1 MNEWRTSEGRMSEGK
16 SSGSGRLMTFA
27 AWTVLVLGLWLW
39 GRQITGVPAPL
50 TGQAGGVVGPVLP
63 AARAPLAGA
72 LPQRVDVPSIGIQA
86 PVISRGL
93 DADGAIEAPPYESPG
108 TVGWWSKGVQPGAA
122 GAALMV
128 GHVDTKSKPAV
139 FYGLSSAQPGDKVR
153 VVRADG
159 SVAEFTIED
168 VRVYERAAF
177 DPHKAYGQRVK
188 GRAELRLVTCGGS
201 YDKTAKEYT
210 ANVVVSAY
218 LTGAG
223 VRPGT
228 AA

>member
-1 MNEWRTSEGRMSEGK
+1 MGEEKASAG
-16 SSGSGRLMTFA
+16 GRLLTFA
-27 AWTVLVLGLWLW
+27 AWSVLVLGLWLW

-50 TGQAGGVVGPVLP
+50 AGQAGGVVGPALP
-63 AARAPLAGA
+63 AAHAALAA
-72 LPQRVDVPSIGIQA
+72 VAPQRVDVPSIGVQA

-93 DADGAIEAPPYESPG
+93 DADGAIEPPPYESPG
-108 TVGWWSKGVQPGAA
+108 TVGWWGNGVRPGAA

-168 VRVYERAAF
+168 VRVYERAGF

-201 YDKTAKEYT
+201 YDKAAKEYT

-218 LTGAG
+218 LTGSG

>member
-1 MNEWRTSEGRMSEGK
+1 MNEWRTSEGRTTEGK
-16 SSGSGRLMTFA
+16 SSGGGRLLTFA
-27 AWTVLVLGLWLW
+27 AWSVLVLGLWLW
-39 GRQITGVPAPL
+39 GRQITGVPATL
-50 TGQAGGVVGPVLP
+50 AGQAGGAMGPALP
-63 AARAPLAGA
+63 AARAPLAA
-72 LPQRVDVPSIGIQA
+72 SLPQRVDVPSIGIQA

-93 DADGAIEAPPYESPG
+93 DADGAIEPPPYDRPG
-108 TVGWWSKGVQPGAA
+108 TVGWWGNGVQPGAA

-139 FYGLSSAQPGDKVR
+139 FYGLSSAQPGEKVR

-177 DPHKAYGQRVK
+177 DPHKAYGQRIR
-188 GRAELRLVTCGGS
+188 GRAELRLVTCGGT
-201 YDKTAKEYT
+201 YDKAAKEYT

>member
-1 MNEWRTSEGRMSEGK
+1 MSAEAK
-16 SSGSGRLMTFA
+16 GSPGGRLLTFA
-27 AWTVLVLGLWLW
+27 AWSVLVLGLWLW

-50 TGQAGGVVGPVLP
+50 AGQAGGAVGPGLP

-86 PVISRGL
+86 PVIPRDL
-93 DADGAIEAPPYESPG
+93 DKDGAIEPPPYDSPG
-108 TVGWWSKGVQPGAA
+108 TVGWWGKGVQPGAA
-122 GAALMV
+122 GTALMV
-128 GHVDTKSKPAV
+128 GHVDTRAKPAV

-168 VRVYERAAF
+168 VRVYERAGF
-177 DPHKAYGQRVK
+177 DPHKAYGQRVA

-201 YDKTAKEYT
+201 YDKEAKEYT

>member
-1 MNEWRTSEGRMSEGK
+1 MSEPRRAG
-16 SSGSGRLMTFA
+16 GSRLLTFA
-27 AWTVLVLGLWLW
+27 AWSVLVLGLWLW
-39 GRQITGVPAPL
+39 GRQLTGVPAPP
-50 TGQAGGVVGPVLP
+50 TGPAGGAPAPGMP
-63 AARAPLAGA
+63 AAHAPLPGA
-72 LPQRVDVPSIGIQA
+72 SPQRLDVPSIGIQA

-93 DADGAIEAPPYESPG
+93 DDDGAIEPPPYASPG
-108 TVGWWSKGVQPGAA
+108 TVGWWGAGTQPGSA
-122 GAALMV
+122 GTALMV
-128 GHVDTKSKPAV
+128 GHVDTKAKPAV
-139 FYGLSSAQPGDKVR
+139 FFGLGSAQPGEKVR

-168 VRVYERAAF
+168 VRVYERAGF
-177 DPHKAYGQRVK
+177 DPHKAYGQRVA

-201 YDKTAKEYT
+201 YDKAAKQYT

>member
-1 MNEWRTSEGRMSEGK
+1 MNEPKASPG
-16 SSGSGRLMTFA
+16 GRLLTFA
-27 AWTVLVLGLWLW
+27 AWSVLVLGLWLW
-39 GRQITGVPAPL
+39 GRQLTGVPAPL
-50 TGQAGGVVGPVLP
+50 AGQAGGAVGPVLP

-86 PVISRGL
+86 PVISRDL
-93 DADGAIEAPPYESPG
+93 DKDGAIEAPPYESPG
-108 TVGWWSKGVQPGAA
+108 TVGWWGKGVQPGAA

-128 GHVDTKSKPAV
+128 GHVDTRSKPAV
-139 FYGLSSAQPGDKVR
+139 FYGLSSAQPGEKVR

-168 VRVYERAAF
+168 VRVYERDGF
-177 DPHKAYGQRVK
+177 DPHKAYGQRVA
-188 GRAELRLVTCGGS
+188 GRAELRLVTCGGT
-201 YDKTAKEYT
+201 YDKAAKEYT

>member
-1 MNEWRTSEGRMSEGK
+1 MNGGRAPRG
-16 SSGSGRLMTFA
+16 GRLLTFV
-27 AWTVLVLGLWLW
+27 AWSVLVLGLWLW
-39 GRQITGVPAPL
+39 GRQLTGVPGPL
-50 TGQAGGVVGPVLP
+50 AGQAGGSVGRGLPV
-63 AARAPLAGA
+63 AHAPLSGA
-72 LPQRVDVPSIGIQA
+72 RPQRVDIPSIGVQA

-93 DADGAIEAPPYESPG
+93 DADGAIEAPPYDRPG
-108 TVGWWSKGVQPGAA
+108 TVGWWGGGVQPGAA

-128 GHVDTKSKPAV
+128 GHVDTRSKPAV

-168 VRVYERAAF
+168 IRVYERAGF
-177 DPHKAYGQRVK
+177 DPHKAYGQRIK
-188 GRAELRLVTCGGS
+188 GRAELRLVTCGGR
-201 YDKTAKEYT
+201 YDRAAKEYT

-223 VRPGT
+223 VRPGGT